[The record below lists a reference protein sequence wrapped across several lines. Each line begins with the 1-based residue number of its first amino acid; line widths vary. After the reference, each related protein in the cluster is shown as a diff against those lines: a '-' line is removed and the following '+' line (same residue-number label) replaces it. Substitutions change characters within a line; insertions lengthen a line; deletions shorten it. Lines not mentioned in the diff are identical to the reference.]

1 MGFYYSQGQSGL
13 PQNHAKALELW
24 HRAGELGYANAYF
37 AIGSAYYFGRGVEV
51 DEKKAKH
58 YYELAAIEGC
68 AQARNHLGVKEG
80 VVGNYDRALKH
91 FMIAVKD
98 GDTQSL
104 TNIKLLYSQGHATK
118 DDYAKA
124 LRSYQAYLDEI
135 KSGQRDKAVVCSG
148 SPYYDG

>member
-1 MGFYYSQGQSGL
+1 ME
-13 PQNHAKALELW
+13 KA
-24 HRAGELGYANAYF
+24 
-37 AIGSAYYFGRGVEV
+37 I
-51 DEKKAKH
+51 H

-104 TNIKLLYSQGHATK
+104 TNIKLLYSLGHATK

-124 LRSYQAYLDEI
+124 LRAYQLYSDEV
-135 KSGQRDKAVVCSG
+135 KSDQRDKAAAADDEYKYYE
-148 SPYYDG
+148 SPF